1 MACADPCA
9 RGPTGWLLSH
19 DLWPWHTVYE
29 QARRWKQAGVWG
41 QRGSF
46 SCILRANCFTSGGT
60 DGLDEKSLTLDAESL
75 RELAERRGTSESAV
89 VREVIADA
97 LFAEELVDLLQQLH
111 DAGFAL
117 TGADGTGLR
126 LPSDGQRSN

>member
-1 MACADPCA
+1 MAL
-9 RGPTGWLLSH
+9 T
-19 DLWPWHTVYE
+19 
-29 QARRWKQAGVWG
+29 K
-41 QRGSF
+41 
-46 SCILRANCFTSGGT
+46 
-60 DGLDEKSLTLDAESL
+60 KSLTLDAESL

-117 TGADGTGLR
+117 TEDHER
-126 LPSDGQRSN
+126 K

>member
-1 MACADPCA
+1 MALT
-9 RGPTGWLLSH
+9 R
-19 DLWPWHTVYE
+19 
-29 QARRWKQAGVWG
+29 
-41 QRGSF
+41 
-46 SCILRANCFTSGGT
+46 
-60 DGLDEKSLTLDAESL
+60 KSLTLDAESL

-117 TGADGTGLR
+117 TEDDGHDAEALPGAERG
-126 LPSDGQRSN
+126 N

>member
-1 MACADPCA
+1 MAL
-9 RGPTGWLLSH
+9 T
-19 DLWPWHTVYE
+19 
-29 QARRWKQAGVWG
+29 K
-41 QRGSF
+41 
-46 SCILRANCFTSGGT
+46 
-60 DGLDEKSLTLDAESL
+60 KSLTLDAESL

-117 TGADGTGLR
+117 TEDEHNMGGATR
-126 LPSDGQRSN
+126 R